1 MVVGQEQIKI
11 IKKRRFC
18 SQKVDLPNS
27 TIYCKILE
35 KRTIV
40 TEQ

>member
-11 IKKRRFC
+11 ITKRRFC

-27 TIYCKILE
+27 TKNY
-35 KRTIV
+35 TV
-40 TEQ
+40 TY